1 MLIAIY
7 DGDDQVNKAEYAR
20 SQENADHPANVSQE
34 AVHAVHVVLL
44 AHGDLGLF
52 KVKQVQHDRAVVSRP
67 RHFLFIRFILSPIEG
82 QLFAVRTNLLDF

>member
-7 DGDDQVNKAEYAR
+7 DGDDQVDKAEYAR

-67 RHFLFIRFILSPIEG
+67 RHFLFIRFILSSIR
-82 QLFAVRTNLLDF
+82 RTVKCMRT